1 MGLGQGVGQGLRQ
14 RFGGA
19 PEEIPPTQ
27 KEDLSRK
34 AQELEAQIAEIK
46 NQLNQQS

>member
-1 MGLGQGVGQGLRQ
+1 MGQGMGQGRQ
-14 RFGGA
+14 QRLGGA
-19 PEEIPPTQ
+19 PGEIPPAQ